1 MNFIVKAFRI
11 INNNEKTTIEDYIRN
26 VPNYT
31 EAEKERNRLLSL
43 GNFTNIVISKKERE
57 H

>member
-1 MNFIVKAFRI
+1 MNFTVKAFKI
-11 INNNEKTTIEDYIRN
+11 IHENGKTTLEDYIRD
-26 VPNYT
+26 VPNYI

-57 H
+57 N

>member
-1 MNFIVKAFRI
+1 MNFTVKAFKI
-11 INNNEKTTIEDYIRN
+11 IHENEKTMLEDYVRD

-31 EAEKERNRLLSL
+31 EAQKERNRLLSL

-57 H
+57 N